1 MKRAFKKSNNNEG
14 GFSLIEIIMSIVL
27 IGIAV
32 PTFSNYFSGLDNS
45 KEPEYFTE
53 AVLLATRQ
61 MQGIR
66 NETMA
71 RFPAPGVYPDCAT
84 FRAAAIGNP
93 FNIECTAAPFT
104 QYTFSW
110 LVEDVGASNPNGVA
124 GVFGKKVTLTVSR
137 SAPGAMTPFQLVN
150 LF

>member
-1 MKRAFKKSNNNEG
+1 MRRILKKNEA

-32 PTFSNYFSGLDNS
+32 PTFSNYFGGLSNS

-53 AVLLATRQ
+53 AVFLATRQ
-61 MQGIR
+61 MQGLR

-71 RFPAPGVYPDCAT
+71 RFPVAGVYPDCAT

-93 FNIECTAAPFT
+93 FNIECAAAPFN

-110 LVEDVGASNPNGVA
+110 QVQGAGASTPDVGGGAFGV
-124 GVFGKKVTLTVSR
+124 KLTLTVSR
-137 SAPGAMTPFQLVN
+137 NGGGMAPFQLVN